1 MRDDSKPLHECKCR
15 ICGKVFYAKNKRQVL
30 CSSECR
36 RIAGVEGTR
45 LYRQRHK
52 AVVNER
58 QRLKRKR
65 LKDKASQKT
74 DTLVAV
80 GYAERQKAKSLEKA
94 GKVNTEL

>member
-1 MRDDSKPLHECKCR
+1 MHECKCR

-30 CSSECR
+30 CSEECR
-36 RIAGVEGTR
+36 GVAQREWTR
-45 LYRQRHK
+45 QYRQRHK

-58 QRLKRKR
+58 QRLKRRR
-65 LKDKASQKT
+65 LKTETSKKP